1 MSRPGFTFCL
11 CPDPELLREHIH
23 QELERHDPGCRVKTF
38 WADEELP
45 EAYWGHFHQRALT
58 GQTTALLLRC
68 CEKLTAPTWK
78 SLSRLLNRHRRQ
90 VWPIFC
96 IESEWTGNKPPVPAA
111 ISRLKCWQL
120 ARSRGWIWQTPGLD
134 QPGLRRYIQDW
145 ADRRGIRVQPEFMR
159 RALNALPLDASL
171 VKGELDKLE
180 LWAWET
186 RELGREETG
195 LLSVEPETDVFAFLR
210 SMQRGEKLTVWKR
223 VIKGQME
230 TDSGAFLPFLHLI
243 LREARILWQLL
254 CGEEVRLPAAVKREK
269 LQLARSMG
277 LAGLSGLWSH
287 VLEAET
293 GFKSGE
299 WSQLQALD
307 ILVVHLEA
315 AFSGQGTSRSGADP
329 HREARG

>member
-1 MSRPGFTFCL
+1 MTMSRPGFTFCI
-11 CPDPELLREHIH
+11 CPDPELLLEHVR
-23 QELERHDPGCRVKTF
+23 QELDRHEPECRMKTF

-58 GQTTALLLRC
+58 GQTTALLLRR
-68 CEKLTAPTWK
+68 CEKLASATWK
-78 SLSRLLNRHRRQ
+78 SLSSLLNRHRRQ

-96 IESEWTGNKPPVPAA
+96 VETEWSGNKPPIPAGL
-111 ISRLKCWQL
+111 SRLKCWQL
-120 ARSRGWIWQTPGLD
+120 AKSKGWIWQTPGLD
-134 QPGLRRYIQDW
+134 QAGLRRYIKEW
-145 ADRRGIRVQPEFMR
+145 ADKRGIYVRRDFMQ
-159 RALNALPLDASL
+159 RALAALPLDAAL
-171 VKGELDKLE
+171 VRGELDKLE
-180 LWAWET
+180 LWAWES
-186 RELGREETG
+186 RELGSEEAG

-223 VIKGQME
+223 IIQGQMG
-230 TDSGAFLPFLHLI
+230 TDSAAFLPFLHLI

-254 CGEEVRLPAAVKREK
+254 CGEEVRLPAAVKKEK

-299 WSQLQALD
+299 WSQHQALD
-307 ILVVHLEA
+307 ILVANLEA
-315 AFSGQGTSRSGADP
+315 AFSGKRGARP
-329 HREARG
+329 

>member
-1 MSRPGFTFCL
+1 MFCL
-11 CPDPELLREHIH
+11 CPDPELLREHVH
-23 QELERHDPGCRVKTF
+23 QELERHGSGWRKKTF

-45 EAYWGHFHQRALT
+45 EAYWSLFHQRPLT
-58 GQTTALLLRC
+58 GQTTVLLLRRS
-68 CEKLTAPTWK
+68 EKVTASTWK
-78 SLSRLLNRHRRQ
+78 SLNRLLNRHRRQ
-90 VWPIFC
+90 VWPVFC
-96 IESEWTGNKPPVPAA
+96 IEAEWRGNRPPVPNGL
-111 ISRLKCWQL
+111 SRLNCWQL
-120 ARSRGWIWQTPGLD
+120 AKSRGWIWQSPGLD
-134 QPGLRRYIQDW
+134 QSGLRRYIQEW
-145 ADRRGIRVQPEFMR
+145 AAQRGIRVRPEFMQ
-159 RALNALPLDASL
+159 RALDALPLDAAL

-186 RELGREETG
+186 RDLGAEEAG

-223 VIKGQME
+223 IIQGQMGA
-230 TDSGAFLPFLHLI
+230 DSAAFLPFLHLM

-307 ILVVHLEA
+307 ILVANLEA
-315 AFSGQGTSRSGADP
+315 AFSGQRSRGS
-329 HREARG
+329 